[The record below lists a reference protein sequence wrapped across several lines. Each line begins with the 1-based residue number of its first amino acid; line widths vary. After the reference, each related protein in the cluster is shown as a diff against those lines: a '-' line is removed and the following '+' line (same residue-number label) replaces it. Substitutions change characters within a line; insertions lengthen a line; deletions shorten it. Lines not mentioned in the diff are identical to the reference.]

1 MQHGGFDINDYF
13 PGGSADLD
21 SIERDL
27 QGFTPVQSN
36 QINTELTREIRGLRA
51 DLKKSDRRN
60 IILGAIS
67 LISVVITLI
76 SIIITSISITKITC

>member
-51 DLKKSDRRN
+51 DLKKSDRRCQLTRAPRYEGKSSY
-60 IILGAIS
+60 IRRKG
-67 LISVVITLI
+67 TY
-76 SIIITSISITKITC
+76 